1 MRNIYRKLRESSLAL
16 LARKRWTDDF
26 ELMLL
31 GRAAVLENLRNM
43 PFAPSAQMQHVPYDV
58 DDDEGDSDSD
68 LDVRISR
75 TFFLSPFSFS
85 YPI

>member
-1 MRNIYRKLRESSLAL
+1 MRRY
-16 LARKRWTDDF
+16 
-26 ELMLL
+26 
-31 GRAAVLENLRNM
+31 RAAVLENLRNM

-75 TFFLSPFSFS
+75 TSPPFLPPSP
-85 YPI
+85 

>member
-1 MRNIYRKLRESSLAL
+1 M
-16 LARKRWTDDF
+16 
-26 ELMLL
+26 
-31 GRAAVLENLRNM
+31 GRSAVLEGLKNM

-75 TFFLSPFSFS
+75 ASCP
-85 YPI
+85 